1 MTFIHNAIYA
11 DPLTSSYIYRFT
23 IIAPG
28 VTFAATLNI
37 KVWQQISWGFTR
49 ILQMFISS

>member
-1 MTFIHNAIYA
+1 MTFIHNAIYS

-28 VTFAATLNI
+28 TFAATLNI
-37 KVWQQISWGFTR
+37 KV
-49 ILQMFISS
+49 